1 MEMVWSIYVNN
12 TNASLLKKTLGEIS
26 TVQIMV
32 ISIVIVH
39 LKLPVVMMLGLVK
52 MPMTSL
58 LTSLFHLMIIL
69 MLISILKMI
78 LKLNIYQSSL
88 NLVIITMMDLSNNV
102 KLTNVSKIP
111 KTTGDLST
119 AQIMVKSIVIV
130 HSSHQNVKERDGV
143 VMKFIT

>member
-1 MEMVWSIYVNN
+1 VNN
-12 TNASLLKKTLGEIS
+12 TNVSSSKKTPGEIS

-39 LKLPVVMMLGLVK
+39 SKLLLVMMLGLVK

-58 LTSLFHLMIIL
+58 LTSLLNLMIML

-78 LKLNIYQSSL
+78 LNLNIYLSSL

-102 KLTNVSKIP
+102 KLINVSKIP

-119 AQIMVKSIVIV
+119 VQIMVLSIVIV
-130 HSSHQNVKERDGV
+130 HSSNQHVKERDGD
-143 VMKFIT
+143 VMKFMD